1 MQYSDLTTKLRE
13 MLDANGIE
21 WIDVSMEREDPF
33 EAGKVFHMER
43 TQWGELNEKIGRL
56 AISVIWGY
64 WESSN
69 GYRRG
74 ITHGFPEYLELW
86 DTGADGTSP
95 VAISLDEI
103 AERYDLEA

>member
-1 MQYSDLTTKLRE
+1 MQYSELTTKLRE
-13 MLDANGIE
+13 MLDENGIE
-21 WIDVSMEREDPF
+21 WIDVSIEREDPF

-43 TQWGELNEKIGRL
+43 TQWGDMSKTMGRP

-64 WESSN
+64 WESDN

-74 ITHGFPEYLELW
+74 ISHGFPECLELW
-86 DTGADGTSP
+86 DASVDGTSP

-103 AERYDLEA
+103 AKRYELEA

>member
-33 EAGKVFHMER
+33 EADKVFHMER
-43 TQWGELNEKIGRL
+43 TQWGDMDEKTGRL
-56 AISVIWGY
+56 DVSVIWGY
-64 WESSN
+64 REN
-69 GYRRG
+69 KDGYRRG
-74 ITHGFPEYLELW
+74 ITHGFPECLEIW
-86 DTGADGTSP
+86 DRGVDGTSP
-95 VAISLDEI
+95 FAISLDEI

>member
-1 MQYSDLTTKLRE
+1 MQYSDLTTKLRD

-21 WIDVSMEREDPF
+21 WTDASVEREDPF
-33 EAGKVFHMER
+33 VAGEVFHMER
-43 TQWGELNEKIGRL
+43 TQWGELNEKIGRP

-74 ITHGFPEYLELW
+74 ITHGFPECLEIW
-86 DTGADGTSP
+86 DRGVDGASP
-95 VAISLDEI
+95 FAISLDEI
-103 AERYDLEA
+103 AKRYELEA